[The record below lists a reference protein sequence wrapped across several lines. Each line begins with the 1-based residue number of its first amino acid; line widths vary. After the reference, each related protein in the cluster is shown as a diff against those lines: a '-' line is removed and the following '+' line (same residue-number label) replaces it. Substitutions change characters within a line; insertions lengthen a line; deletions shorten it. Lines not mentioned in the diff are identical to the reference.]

1 MKIIQANIVGKGKG
15 RKPLFEVGQV
25 AYISIDHSDIGVET
39 VKREIRRR
47 WGEDYTLVTAEGA
60 EILEST
66 GTTG

>member
-1 MKIIQANIVGKGKG
+1 MKIIQANIVGNGKG

-39 VKREIRRR
+39 VKREIR
-47 WGEDYTLVTAEGA
+47 WGEDYTLVIAEGA